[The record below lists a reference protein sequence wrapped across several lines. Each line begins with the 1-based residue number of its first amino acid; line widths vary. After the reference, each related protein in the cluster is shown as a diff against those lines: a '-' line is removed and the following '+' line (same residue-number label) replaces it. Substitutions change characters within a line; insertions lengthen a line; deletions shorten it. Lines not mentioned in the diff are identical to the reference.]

1 MRKVIGYL
9 MILIGVFGLL
19 TIISLGINIIF
30 DGIEY
35 LTNQDDWEFHLTS
48 YCVYVLIGFFGRI
61 LVKGKKKRP
70 KSNTNLY

>member
-19 TIISLGINIIF
+19 ALISLGINIIF

-35 LTNQDDWEFHLTS
+35 LTNQDDWGFHLTS
-48 YCVYVLIGFFGRI
+48 YCVYVLIGIFGRI
-61 LVKGKKKRP
+61 LVKGKKKSP
-70 KSNTNLY
+70 KPNTKLH